1 MLFAALGC
9 ALVFLVFFLRIFLPG
24 CVFQSE
30 LSVIFG
36 AASRSGSK
44 ERGREAGRERRAG
57 GGIEEQF
64 SFVLIACCWSGVV
77 VAARFLPLRELF

>member
-9 ALVFLVFFLRIFLPG
+9 ALVFLVFFVRIVLPG
-24 CVFQSE
+24 CAFQSE

-36 AASRSGSK
+36 AA
-44 ERGREAGRERRAG
+44 REGGRERRAG

-64 SFVLIACCWSGVV
+64 SFALIACCWSGVV
-77 VAARFLPLRELF
+77 VAARCLPLREIF